1 VNGDLRGHKADLF
14 DGGHRVPFFV
24 RWPARVKPAVS
35 NQLLCLTDVFA
46 TVAEITGAKVAANEG
61 EDSFSF
67 LDVLLGKGPSAR
79 NSVVHH
85 SITGAFAI
93 RDREWK
99 LALAPGSGGWSA
111 PRDPEATKQGL
122 PDTQLYR
129 IGGDDLPE
137 AKNLHR
143 EHPEVVARLNTL
155 LEKIVADGRSTPGAP
170 QANAVPV
177 VLRKPV
183 PAPAAKSKKK
193 AD

>member
-1 VNGDLRGHKADLF
+1 VNGELRGHKADLF

-46 TVAEITGAKVAANEG
+46 TIAEVTDARIADNAG

-67 LDVLLGKGPSAR
+67 LNVLLGKGSSAR
-79 NSVVHH
+79 SSVVHH

-111 PRDPEATKQGL
+111 PRDPDAVKQGL

-143 EHPEVVARLNTL
+143 EHPDVVARLNTL
-155 LEKIVADGRSTPGAP
+155 LEKLVADGRSTPGAP
-170 QANAVPV
+170 QANAASV

-183 PAPAAKSKKK
+183 PPAAPKGKKK